1 MAGHSK
7 WKQIKHKK
15 AATDGKRSQ
24 VFGKLARLIAIESK
38 KAGGIEDSPAL
49 RSVIERARAQNTP
62 SEIIERAVQK
72 GRSDQG
78 ATLEAVTY
86 EAYGPGGVALI
97 IEGYTDN
104 KNRTAAEIRHLLSK
118 HGIEL
123 APPGAASWA
132 FKKIMGGGFEAMS
145 TVGLTE
151 DDAVKLDALME
162 SLEGHDD
169 VQEVYT
175 NAE

>member
-15 AATDGKRSQ
+15 AATDAKRSR
-24 VFGKLARLIAIESK
+24 VFGKLARLITIESK
-38 KAGGIEDSPAL
+38 KAAGKEDSPAL
-49 RSVIERARAQNTP
+49 RAAIERARAQNTP
-62 SEIIERAVQK
+62 GEIIERAIQK

-78 ATLEAVTY
+78 AALEAVTY
-86 EAYGPGGVALI
+86 ETYGPGGTAVI
-97 IEGYTDN
+97 IEAFTDN

-132 FKKIMGGGFEAMS
+132 FKKIVGGGFEAER
-145 TVGLTE
+145 TVNLPE
-151 DDAVKLDALME
+151 EAVQSLDMLVEALE
-162 SLEGHDD
+162 EHDD